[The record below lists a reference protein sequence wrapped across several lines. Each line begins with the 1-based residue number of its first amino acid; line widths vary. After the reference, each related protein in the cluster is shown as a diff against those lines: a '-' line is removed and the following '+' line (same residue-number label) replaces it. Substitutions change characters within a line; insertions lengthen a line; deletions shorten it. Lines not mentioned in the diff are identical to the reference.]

1 MSRFTKA
8 RLKVMRALGTE
19 LPGLSRKSI
28 ENRPNPPGQH
38 GAKAARQRKSDF
50 GIKLQEK
57 QKLRFNYG
65 VSEKQLRRLMLDARK
80 GNTPTGETLLQLL
93 ERRLD
98 NVVFR
103 AGLAPTIPAARQL
116 VSHRH
121 IRVNGRIV
129 NIPSLR
135 VRVGDV
141 VAIKSESMNLPLVLE
156 TLKELPLIRPEWLS
170 WDETVKA
177 AQVSHLPA
185 AEDVPFPV
193 DVQQVVEYYANRI

>member
-1 MSRFTKA
+1 MSRFTGS
-8 RLKVMRALGTE
+8 RMKVMRSLGVD
-19 LPGLSRKSI
+19 LPGLSRKTI
-28 ENRPNPPGQH
+28 EARPTPPGQH
-38 GAKAARQRKSDF
+38 GAKAMRRKKSDF

-65 VSEKQLRRLMLDARK
+65 LSERQLRRLMLDARK
-80 GNTPTGETLLQLL
+80 GNAPTGETLLQLL

-121 IRVNGRIV
+121 IKLNGKLV
-129 NIPSLR
+129 NIPSIRLK
-135 VRVGDV
+135 VGDEIT
-141 VAIKSESMNLPLVLE
+141 IKQESLHLSVIQE
-156 TLKELPLIRPEWLS
+156 TLKDLPLIRPEWLV
-170 WDETVKA
+170 WDEVGKVGRVA
-177 AQVSHLPA
+177 HLPA

>member
-8 RLKVMRALGTE
+8 RLKVMRALGTD
-19 LPGLSRKSI
+19 LPGLSRKTI
-28 ENRPNPPGQH
+28 ESRPTPPGQH
-38 GAKAARQRKSDF
+38 GAKAVRRRKSDF

-65 VSEKQLRRLMLDARK
+65 LTERQLRRLILDARK
-80 GNTPTGETLLQLL
+80 GNAPTGETLLQLL

-121 IRVNGRIV
+121 IKLNGRLV
-129 NIPSLR
+129 NIPSIR
-135 VRVGDV
+135 VRLGDEIT
-141 VAIKSESMNLPLVLE
+141 IKAESMNLPLVLE
-156 TLKELPLIRPEWLS
+156 TLKEMPLIRPEWLT
-170 WDETVKA
+170 WDDASKTGRVA
-177 AQVSHLPA
+177 HLPA

>member
-1 MSRFTKA
+1 MSRFTKP
-8 RLKVMRALGTE
+8 RLKVMRSLGID

-28 ENRPNPPGQH
+28 ESRPTPPGQH
-38 GAKAARQRKSDF
+38 GAKATRRRKSDF

-65 VSEKQLRRLMLDARK
+65 LTERQLRRLMLDARK

-121 IRVNGRIV
+121 IKLNGRLV
-129 NIPSLR
+129 NIPSIRL
-135 VRVGDV
+135 RVGDEIT
-141 VAIKSESMNLPLVLE
+141 IKSESLNLPIVLE
-156 TLKELPLIRPEWLS
+156 TLKDMPLVRPEWLA
-170 WDETVKA
+170 WDEATKTGR
-177 AQVSHLPA
+177 VSHLPA